1 MGRVH
6 QNVLM
11 FVKGDIEEIRQDYNN
26 FSKNLKISKKHENV
40 LVFYKGELEAIKE
53 TFPPEEIE
61 VSDIEYFVDD

>member
-1 MGRVH
+1 
-6 QNVLM
+6 M

-61 VSDIEYFVDD
+61 VSDIEHFGGD